1 MIRSVIFDCFGVL
14 TTDAWR
20 AFIDN
25 LPPGKNSGKAREVHR
40 AYAAGLVSREECAK
54 RIKELTGRK
63 MVDNE
68 SLLGNEIVKN
78 DVLLDY
84 IRELKK
90 SYKIG
95 MLSNVANNWIRDYF
109 LTEDEQAL
117 FDEMIMSFEVGM
129 TKPDPRIFLLACDR
143 LRVGPHEA
151 VLVDDVERYCEAA
164 RRERLQAI
172 VYEDFEQLKHE
183 LNEILSQA

>member
-1 MIRSVIFDCFGVL
+1 
-14 TTDAWR
+14 
-20 AFIDN
+20 
-25 LPPGKNSGKAREVHR
+25 
-40 AYAAGLVSREECAK
+40 
-54 RIKELTGRK
+54 

-151 VLVDDVERYCEAA
+151 VLVDDVE
-164 RRERLQAI
+164 
-172 VYEDFEQLKHE
+172 HE